1 MEAARKRD
9 TVRTITTHYIDGAF
23 VESHGKEVMDIIK
36 PTNREVIGR
45 VTLADEEDTLRA
57 IAAAKRAFIDYGHST
72 KEERLEILRRMHEA
86 ASARIGDLTAAMIDE
101 YGGVASF
108 AGIIVESGVNAFQAA
123 EKALRD
129 LPLTRGWG
137 ETTVTLEPVGVA
149 GLITAWNAN
158 TVFICL
164 KVASAVAAGCTVVIK
179 PRELS
184 SIQTQ
189 VLIEALHKA
198 DLPKGLLNVVAGR
211 GNVVG
216 AELVR
221 NPDVAKIS
229 FTGSVGVG
237 KSIMRDGA
245 ETMKRVTL
253 ELGGKSPTVL
263 LDDADLNQA
272 IPSALI
278 MAFMNSGQACAAG
291 TRLLVPKSRFD
302 QVKQAIVKAMPGF
315 PVGDPADLKTAI
327 GPMVSQK
334 QYDQI
339 QSYIRKGIEEGAEV
353 LVGGEGHPA
362 GFEKGYYVKP
372 TVFVNVKNDMTIAKE
387 EIFGPVLSVIT
398 YDSEDEAIRIANDSK
413 YGLHGAVLGTDLQ
426 RARRVASQI
435 QAGRVVI
442 NNMADD
448 DQAPWG
454 GFKFSGVGREYGAY
468 GIQAFLEPKAI
479 LAPAGA
485 NRF

>member
-1 MEAARKRD
+1 
-9 TVRTITTHYIDGAF
+9 
-23 VESHGKEVMDIIK
+23 
-36 PTNREVIGR
+36 
-45 VTLADEEDTLRA
+45 
-57 IAAAKRAFIDYGHST
+57 
-72 KEERLEILRRMHEA
+72 
-86 ASARIGDLTAAMIDE
+86 
-101 YGGVASF
+101 
-108 AGIIVESGVNAFQAA
+108 
-123 EKALRD
+123 
-129 LPLTRGWG
+129 
-137 ETTVTLEPVGVA
+137 
-149 GLITAWNAN
+149 
-158 TVFICL
+158 
-164 KVASAVAAGCTVVIK
+164 
-179 PRELS
+179 
-184 SIQTQ
+184 
-189 VLIEALHKA
+189 
-198 DLPKGLLNVVAGR
+198 LNVVAGR

-263 LDDADLNQA
+263 LDDADLDQA

-302 QVKQAIVKAMPGF
+302 QVKAAIVKAMASF

-339 QSYIRKGIEEGAEV
+339 QSYIRKGIEEGGEM
-353 LVGGEGHPA
+353 LVGGEGHPS
-362 GFEKGYYVKP
+362 GFENGYYVKP
-372 TVFVNVKNDMTIAKE
+372 TVFVNVKNHMTIARE
-387 EIFGPVLSVIT
+387 EIFGPVLSVIV
-398 YDSEDEAIRIANDSK
+398 YDSEDEAIRIANDSN

-442 NNMADD
+442 NTMADD

-479 LAPAGA
+479 LATSAQGK
-485 NRF
+485 F